1 MNRYIF
7 SAELNWID
15 DARIKTITI
24 RHYIN
29 NLGIER
35 DLSKLVTFDVLNW
48 VNYKMNTKIEFDFI
62 IDIIEEEMRPP
73 HST

>member
-1 MNRYIF
+1 MV
-7 SAELNWID
+7 
-15 DARIKTITI
+15 KTITI